1 MESSQVLSLSR
12 RAVAIAMPLWARDD
26 SDSSSGEKPVSNF
39 LKSGVPGI
47 IVGIFFLIA
56 VSVCCYFL
64 YRNKKRDAK
73 EAAALFL
80 SYSVAY
86 YQPLFNFSFLSGLWS
101 LSGFGSSYTSIIVLD
116 KISLSV
122 GRASLSTGPPSY
134 VSHGTSHLK
143 STERINEHVLSV
155 LRLCPFD
162 VLARGLPNLPC
173 ITIQL
178 RLAPLGRYLTWD
190 GRATSTH
197 QLLSDPL

>member
-73 EAAALFL
+73 EAAA
-80 SYSVAY
+80 
-86 YQPLFNFSFLSGLWS
+86 PLFNFSFLSGLWS
-101 LSGFGSSYTSIIVLD
+101 LGGFGSSYTSIIVLD

-122 GRASLSTGPPSY
+122 ARASLSTGPPSY
-134 VSHGTSHLK
+134 VSHGTSQMK
-143 STERINEHVLSV
+143 STERINEHMYHQSYVSAL
-155 LRLCPFD
+155 FD

>member
-1 MESSQVLSLSR
+1 MICSIIGTPISTLCYQGWTYPSSLSLS
-12 RAVAIAMPLWARDD
+12 
-26 SDSSSGEKPVSNF
+26 SSPSALLLF
-39 LKSGVPGI
+39 LFSSHPD
-47 IVGIFFLIA
+47 LQ
-56 VSVCCYFL
+56 
-64 YRNKKRDAK
+64 
-73 EAAALFL
+73 LFL
-80 SYSVAY
+80 SYSVTY